1 MMPAISKNNKVR
13 FAIVFALCLAAA
25 PIALQADTDTFGYT
39 SSSAVAFS
47 YVDVASTGTS
57 VLANSDDATSTISL
71 PFSFRFYGI
80 GYTSLC
86 ISTNGLLSFGS
97 CVANDFT
104 NLDLT
109 VQSPAGNQPLIAPF
123 WSDLTFSV
131 PGAGSAVYQTLGTS
145 PTRQFV
151 IQWNNATVL
160 NISGNLNFQAILY
173 EGSNNILFQYQAVQ
187 SSSAAVSNG
196 AGATVGIRNTDGQN
210 NGNRLQWSYD
220 VAALANNTAILFT
233 APAAAQVSDVT
244 SKMKVT
250 TSAFTLNRST
260 NLYAGTITVTNTSTS
275 SVDRP
280 LTVVLTNISAGVTAV
295 NASGVQPGQG
305 YFYTLPG
312 SDPLTPGQAANF
324 AVQFTNPSNAR
335 INFVP
340 KVYSG
345 SF

>member
-1 MMPAISKNNKVR
+1 MPASFMNHKLQ
-13 FAIVFALCLAAA
+13 FAIALALCLTAA
-25 PIALQADTDTFGYT
+25 PAALRADSDTFGYA

-47 YVDVASTGTS
+47 YVDIASTGTS
-57 VLANSDDATSTISL
+57 ILANGDDANSTISL

-109 VQSPAGNQPLIAPF
+109 VQSPVGNQPLIAPF
-123 WSDLTFSV
+123 WSDLTFAV
-131 PGAGSAVYQTLGTS
+131 PGAGSVAYQTLGTA
-145 PTRQFV
+145 PTRQFI

-160 NISGNLNFQAILY
+160 NVSGNLNFQVILY

-196 AGATVGIRNTDGQN
+196 AAATVGIRNTDGQT
-210 NGNRLQWSYD
+210 NGNRLQWSYH
-220 VAALANNTAILFT
+220 VAAVTNNMAIQFA
-233 APAAAQVSDVT
+233 APAVIPATDVT
-244 SKMKVT
+244 SQMKVT
-250 TSAFTLNRST
+250 TSAFVLNRT
-260 NLYAGTITVTNTSTS
+260 TQLYTGTVTVTNTSTS

-280 LTVVLTNISAGVTAV
+280 LTVVLTNMTAGVTAV
-295 NASGVQPGQG
+295 NASGLKPGQG
-305 YFYTLPG
+305 YFYTIPG
-312 SDPLTPGQAANF
+312 SGPLAPGQAASF

-335 INFVP
+335 ISFVP